1 MDNIYV
7 TKKIIT
13 MSTTKQLKKII
24 SKVSNKKH
32 LNYQYSIEHV
42 LNKLNKIYLAELKL
56 QKELNK

>member
-1 MDNIYV
+1 MP
-7 TKKIIT
+7 
-13 MSTTKQLKKII
+13 TTKQLKKII

-42 LNKLNKIYLAELKL
+42 LSKLLKIYLEELRL